1 MSVMSF
7 LHFSEP
13 WWVYVSM
20 PFISAA
26 IGYLTKLLAIEMIF
40 RPTEFVGIKPYLG
53 WQGMVPRRAA
63 KMAGIA
69 VDSVMSKILQPE
81 ELFDRL
87 DPDELA
93 KEIEEPL
100 HDSIAKITETIMAEF
115 NPGLWETMP
124 QAVRNI
130 LISRIEKRV
139 PDATRRLMDQIRDNL
154 DQVFDIKHMVVTNLV
169 RDKVLLNRMMR
180 DISAKALKF
189 MARAGGIFG
198 FYIGLVQVTVFI
210 LTGSHWVL
218 PIFGLITGGLT
229 DWIALHMIF
238 RPIQKNKRLFGI
250 MPWQGVFHKIRDEV
264 CRDYATLLAKDI
276 LTPKAVMESLLTGPM
291 SDKLFEMIQDEIKA
305 TIDDQTGIAR
315 PFVAMA
321 IGGRKY
327 RDMKVRIAETVI
339 AQMPEQAH
347 LIEDYATKALD
358 LENLASER
366 MKLLSAEDYEEL
378 MRPAFRDDEKTVI
391 AVGAILGFVVGEL
404 QAVLLL

>member
-1 MSVMSF
+1 MSF

-26 IGYLTKLLAIEMIF
+26 IGYLTKLIAIEMIF

-81 ELFDRL
+81 EL
-87 DPDELA
+87 
-93 KEIEEPL
+93 
-100 HDSIAKITETIMAEF
+100 
-115 NPGLWETMP
+115 
-124 QAVRNI
+124 
-130 LISRIEKRV
+130 
-139 PDATRRLMDQIRDNL
+139 
-154 DQVFDIKHMVVTNLV
+154 
-169 RDKVLLNRMMR
+169 
-180 DISAKALKF
+180 
-189 MARAGGIFG
+189 
-198 FYIGLVQVTVFI
+198 
-210 LTGSHWVL
+210 
-218 PIFGLITGGLT
+218 
-229 DWIALHMIF
+229 
-238 RPIQKNKRLFGI
+238 
-250 MPWQGVFHKIRDEV
+250 FHKIRDEV

-327 RDMKVRIAETVI
+327 RDMKC
-339 AQMPEQAH
+339 
-347 LIEDYATKALD
+347 
-358 LENLASER
+358 ASPR
-366 MKLLSAEDYEEL
+366 
-378 MRPAFRDDEKTVI
+378 R
-391 AVGAILGFVVGEL
+391 
-404 QAVLLL
+404 